1 MEEKEPQP
9 PDCDSRPV
17 SLQAS
22 QQDGKRDLD
31 LTVVAE
37 AGAKLAQSPGFGQFC
52 RILHEKIK
60 ACAQEDLDGL
70 KDFLCYDDYNRD
82 VCKQQLQVTTEQL
95 EDSTQLETKLMA
107 WSRQDFVLPRMALVT
122 FSFAFDISVK
132 IFHKAQDGIELAHVL
147 ERPQLQYVGHTRQ
160 VCVLHA

>member
-1 MEEKEPQP
+1 LAGWGRTPSPDRDSKE
-9 PDCDSRPV
+9 DHTA
-17 SLQAS
+17 QAA

-52 RILHEKIK
+52 RILHDKIK

-70 KDFLCYDDYNRD
+70 EDFLCYDDFNRD

-107 WSRQDFVLPRMALVT
+107 
-122 FSFAFDISVK
+122 
-132 IFHKAQDGIELAHVL
+132 
-147 ERPQLQYVGHTRQ
+147 
-160 VCVLHA
+160 